1 MLIFGAAVALGGG
14 GEARAQVGDGTIAA
28 PDAADLFDTAWEL
41 AQRAEA
47 LVRFSIEARGRIV
60 VGWSETAEVS
70 LLADALY
77 DLATVQAEHAH
88 AALTVLF
95 EQGDLT
101 LAIDELS
108 MANYF
113 SQQAEAAVAAVSV
126 AAGLPPAVPGGA

>member
-1 MLIFGAAVALGGG
+1 MERRPEILNGRKREGSVDRGSGRTDLAQARFVNECGGRGLGLWRTLGRRCAMLIFGAAVVLGGG
-14 GEARAQVGDGTIAA
+14 GEARAQVGNGTIAA

-77 DLATVQAEHAH
+77 DAS
-88 AALTVLF
+88 
-95 EQGDLT
+95 D
-101 LAIDELS
+101 
-108 MANYF
+108 
-113 SQQAEAAVAAVSV
+113 
-126 AAGLPPAVPGGA
+126 AGS